1 MTPSSLKKSRGTK
14 SCKLN
19 QGGGSGCGS
28 GFREAMDRV
37 EMIGRRPKRRV
48 QIELMGREEGWA
60 EKKQHSPWQLL
71 DPVLGAREH
80 LGNAK
85 VQRSRCFA
93 AISILPQKL

>member
-1 MTPSSLKKSRGTK
+1 M
-14 SCKLN
+14 
-19 QGGGSGCGS
+19 
-28 GFREAMDRV
+28 ERV
-37 EMIGRRPKRRV
+37 EMMGRRPKRRV